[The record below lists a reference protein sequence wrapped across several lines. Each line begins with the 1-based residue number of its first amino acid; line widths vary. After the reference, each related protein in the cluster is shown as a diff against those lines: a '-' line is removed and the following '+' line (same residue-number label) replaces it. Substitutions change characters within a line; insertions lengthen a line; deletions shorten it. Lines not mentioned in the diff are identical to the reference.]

1 MGEIEGIVWQP
12 ALALPAG
19 AAGRRIGECA
29 MIARETLAERERKAL
44 DLQLDEEL
52 KATFPASDPLKIT
65 RRSAQARGAPPP
77 SPNGVPARKQDRC
90 VRAFK

>member
-1 MGEIEGIVWQP
+1 
-12 ALALPAG
+12 
-19 AAGRRIGECA
+19 

-65 RRSAQARGAPPP
+65 RRLPP
-77 SPNGVPARKQDRC
+77 SKGVPARKQDRC